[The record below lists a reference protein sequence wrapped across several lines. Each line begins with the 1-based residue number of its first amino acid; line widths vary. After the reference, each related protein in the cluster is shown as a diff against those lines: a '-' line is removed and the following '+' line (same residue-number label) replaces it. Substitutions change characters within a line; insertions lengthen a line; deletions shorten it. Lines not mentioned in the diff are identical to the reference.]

1 MNIWKRGPI
10 IINKKAY
17 IINIVK
23 KYKIRYNIKVV
34 RVKNMLDELD
44 ILINFVMKQYK
55 YLYLKWE
62 EENKRGGESLW

>member
-1 MNIWKRGPI
+1 
-10 IINKKAY
+10 
-17 IINIVK
+17 
-23 KYKIRYNIKVV
+23 
-34 RVKNMLDELD
+34 MLDELD

>member
-1 MNIWKRGPI
+1 MYI

-62 EENKRGGESLW
+62 EENKRGGESL